1 MSFSLYRSFIELKR
15 HFKPKCLQ
23 LPNFL
28 LVYNSSIRFQFFNS
42 LISLLFFANINL
54 LVYNSLIV
62 SFS

>member
-23 LPNFL
+23 LSNFL

-42 LISLLFFANINL
+42 LVYYFFANINL